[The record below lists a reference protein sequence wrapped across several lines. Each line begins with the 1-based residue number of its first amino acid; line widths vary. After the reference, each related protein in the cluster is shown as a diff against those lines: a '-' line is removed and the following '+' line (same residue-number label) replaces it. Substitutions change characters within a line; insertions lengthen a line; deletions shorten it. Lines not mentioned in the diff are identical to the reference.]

1 MTTIKWIPIVVVGAL
16 ALAACK
22 SDDRS
27 VPVRHEEVRVAAPV
41 VGLDTL
47 DYFVGTWRCRVDD
60 AANEIAP
67 ATVTSD
73 VQYTFRRAPA
83 RIEIDIKPFPAT
95 ATRYWTFDAQT
106 RTFAFEAHVGRGAAA
121 VTMAG
126 TSPGWSHDQ
135 LVWTGTLQTAT
146 PARQTFIKRG
156 VAKFELV
163 SEMSD
168 GAAWRV
174 ATRSTCVSHPA
185 TASGPRP
192 TLPLINKNAIA
203 TTREYDFEAIDATDD
218 ERERADDVG
227 TIARARIDDYVASV
241 QDGRADKGDTMLATI
256 QHDEHE
262 ALTEIFGRDRTAML
276 LEADREH
283 PAEGPP

>member
-1 MTTIKWIPIVVVGAL
+1 VQLVKYVVGGVL
-16 ALAACK
+16 AIVACK

-27 VPVRHEEVRVAAPV
+27 VPVRHQEVRAAPPV

-60 AANEIAP
+60 AANTIAP
-67 ATVTSD
+67 AAVTND

-83 RIEIDIKPFPAT
+83 RIEIDIVPFPAA
-95 ATRYWTFDAQT
+95 ATRYWTFDANNH
-106 RTFAFEAHVGRGAAA
+106 TFAFEAHVGHGAAA

-126 TSPGWSHDQ
+126 TSPGWEHDR

-156 VAKFELV
+156 VAEFELV
-163 SEMSD
+163 SEMSN

-174 ATRSTCVSHPA
+174 TTRSTCVSRPA

-192 TLPLINKNAIA
+192 TLTPTANKNAIA
-203 TTREYDFEAIDATDD
+203 TTRSYDFEAIDATDD

-227 TIARARIDDYVASV
+227 KIARARIDDYVASV
-241 QDGRADKGDTMLATI
+241 QDGRAEKGDTILTTI

-262 ALTEIFGRDRTAML
+262 ALAEIFGRDRTAML